1 MESLCAF
8 LCFIYFSYPFQS
20 AFTLLDLNKC
30 FFKLINVCTD
40 IVCFQCFEIRFVI
53 TKCKTSQEGV
63 LNISFL
69 FKCQHIRTQA
79 YIFPDPFLL
88 SMVFYKVFDE
98 TCWNIIIKIDN
109 SKYTWHSVSQV
120 QFYSLQL
127 MPIIVSVNYAC
138 TSFRVISELVTL
150 GDVHVHVQMEYSK
163 GKPSPLRRMALFL
176 NIVQG
181 EVGRSGAPFH
191 CTDVQHTRHT
201 LKLLC
206 SRRQNYVYRSV

>member
-79 YIFPDPFLL
+79 YIFP
-88 SMVFYKVFDE
+88 
-98 TCWNIIIKIDN
+98 DN

>member
-1 MESLCAF
+1 VESLCAF

-40 IVCFQCFEIRFVI
+40 IFCFQCFEIRFVI

-79 YIFPDPFLL
+79 YIFP
-88 SMVFYKVFDE
+88 
-98 TCWNIIIKIDN
+98 DN